1 MSQGYLALVL
11 HAHLPFVRHPEYDDF
26 MEEDWLYEAI
36 TETYIP
42 LLNVFEGLLRDGVH
56 FRITM
61 SMSPTL
67 LAMLTDALLQERY
80 VQHLRRLIELA
91 EKEVQRTRNDPD
103 FQPLA
108 RMYLGHFR
116 DCLATFEERW
126 GRNLVRAFRAIQD
139 TGSLEVITCGAT
151 HGFLPLMEHQPQA
164 VRAQVQV
171 AAADYERHFGRRPR
185 GIWLPECG
193 YFPDLESYLKD
204 AGIRFFVVDAHGVL
218 YATPRPKYATF
229 APLYCP
235 NGVAAFGRDIES
247 SKQVWSAQ
255 EGYPGDYAYR
265 EFYRDVGF
273 DLDLDYIRPYI
284 HAGDIRIN
292 TGVKYWAI
300 TGATPHK
307 RPYRRDEALDTAAR
321 HAGNFLFNREQQ
333 IEHLRGIMGK
343 APIILSPYDAELFGH
358 WWFEGPQFLD
368 FLFRKLHYDQQ
379 TVEALTP
386 FEYLERHARNQVA
399 RPSFSSW
406 GYKGYSEYW
415 LEGSNDWIYRHL
427 EQAANGMVELASR
440 HRDAGGV
447 LERALNQAARELL
460 LAQSSDWAFIMK
472 TGTTVPY
479 AVRRTKDHLGRF
491 ADLQGM
497 IRRGAIDEGRLADFE
512 ARDNLFPRVDFR
524 TYASA

>member
-1 MSQGYLALVL
+1 MSQGYLAVVL

-126 GRNLVRAFRAIQD
+126 D
-139 TGSLEVITCGAT
+139 AT
-151 HGFLPLMEHQPQA
+151 SCAPSGLSRTPAVSRSSPAARRMA
-164 VRAQVQV
+164 SCRSWSTSRRRVRAQIQV

-193 YFPDLESYLKD
+193 YFPGLESYLKD

-247 SKQVWSAQ
+247 SKQVGARRK
-255 EGYPGDYAYR
+255 GYPATTPIASSIATSASTSISTTSGPTSRLATSAST
-265 EFYRDVGF
+265 
-273 DLDLDYIRPYI
+273 P
-284 HAGDIRIN
+284 ASS
-292 TGVKYWAI
+292 TGRSPDRRRTSAR
-300 TGATPHK
+300 TGAT
-307 RPYRRDEALDTAAR
+307 RRSTPAAR
-321 HAGNFLFNREQQ
+321 HAGNFMFNREKQF
-333 IEHLRGIMGK
+333 EHLFGIMGK
-343 APIILSPYDAELFGH
+343 APIIVSPYDAELFGH

-368 FLFRKLHYDQQ
+368 FLVPQA
-379 TVEALTP
+379 ALRPAHRRSADARSSISSATRAIRWRGHRSRAGATRATRSTGWKARTTGSTAIWNRP
-386 FEYLERHARNQVA
+386 RTAWSSWPAGIAMPVASSSGRSTRRHANC
-399 RPSFSSW
+399 FSP
-406 GYKGYSEYW
+406 
-415 LEGSNDWIYRHL
+415 R
-427 EQAANGMVELASR
+427 AATGR
-440 HRDAGGV
+440 
-447 LERALNQAARELL
+447 
-460 LAQSSDWAFIMK
+460 SS
-472 TGTTVPY
+472 
-479 AVRRTKDHLGRF
+479 
-491 ADLQGM
+491 
-497 IRRGAIDEGRLADFE
+497 
-512 ARDNLFPRVDFR
+512 
-524 TYASA
+524 